1 MLVTDSLSFQGR
13 HATLVPATTV
23 EVRRGE
29 LLLVQ
34 GETQE
39 SRTALSL
46 MLSGRMK
53 PNSGRVSWQG
63 SGRTRDIRRASA
75 LLDSPGVNEPES
87 YLKVKDLVKEDLA
100 LIPTFTWNR
109 VLPMRWLESYHQEG
123 IADQWIDQLSPTDRL
138 DLLVNLALADPDVH
152 LVVCDSPERHGATDE
167 EWLRRLVQILIDHER
182 DVAVVAVVSVI
193 PAMWD
198 GPYAI
203 IGNAQNKRAQN
214 ERAQNEKAQNEKA
227 QEAQS

>member
-1 MLVTDSLSFQGR
+1 M
-13 HATLVPATTV
+13 PATTL

-29 LLLVQ
+29 LLVVQ

-39 SRTALSL
+39 ARTALSL

-75 LLDSPGVNEPES
+75 LLDSPGVNDPEP

-123 IADQWIDQLSPTDRL
+123 IADLWIDQLSPTDRL

-152 LVVCDSPERHGATDE
+152 LVVCDSPERHGATDA
-167 EWLRRLVQILIDHER
+167 EWLQRLAQIVVDHER

-193 PAMWD
+193 PEVWD
-198 GPYAI
+198 GPSAV
-203 IGNAQNKRAQN
+203 IGNAQNEKAQN
-214 ERAQNEKAQNEKA
+214 EKAQNEKAQNEKA